1 MDKLLG
7 AGDCVPTTCCSEQ
20 SAAERPLGETEAG
33 LREYRAAAA
42 QVDSCIHKFLYT
54 QRAARMAAKL
64 QREGKEVPKSFEGMA
79 KLLGACPAAC

>member
-1 MDKLLG
+1 M
-7 AGDCVPTTCCSEQ
+7 PTTCRSEQ
-20 SAAERPLGETEAG
+20 SAAECQLEDSEAG
-33 LREYRAAAA
+33 LRVCQAAVA

-79 KLLGACPAAC
+79 KLLGARPAAC